1 MSHRNDDGQNRRP
14 LDAIREDELWQ
25 KINAAHA
32 KKVQNGDADGR
43 SKAEIARTE
52 LLDETSHN
60 LFDDDGTPE
69 ILDDLSLEEKD
80 DKIRDFVHALYRGD
94 ERNEQRD
101 PGDLRQPAVVREDG
115 EDITEEEIQPEPEPE
130 SEIKVKEQPEPE
142 AAEEVT
148 PEEPEEPAAPTAPEP
163 QPEPGIRAPKV
174 RPVKLKLDRFETPEP
189 PAKPSRISAYPIE
202 RPVPEVKVDRRRDV
216 IPETPRE
223 PEVEKEDPE
232 KQVHPASRLGIREVR
247 ISPITLDNVVA
258 EQDED
263 DEDEADYFG
272 PRPGIEA
279 LPEEDDDVIVAGET
293 PIRDPY
299 AEIFDDTE
307 HPTVM
312 EAVEPEA
319 EQETD
324 APEED
329 PLEHPLFSDMHES
342 EEATKAEEP
351 EEVPDILRRDPSAAH
366 IRAPQP
372 VFSEG
377 SQNLVTQEESA
388 RRESAHEEFR
398 ESAKKP
404 RQAAIEQT
412 VTKLQSGAL
421 APPFYVPRLPRQASS
436 FEEALDFARRLHP
449 LPQEMQLQ
457 QKPTHRTWMLAQL
470 NHCNTQERLSRFA
483 FSLNY
488 EDLALL
494 FPTLASLKRGKHIDR
509 LLSIILMRASH
520 YLYLQGWI
528 TLQYAYP
535 RSTVE
540 KGLSE
545 LCSILADSFFPGGP
559 ELGEEEQEYLER
571 LHFGDQQFIWPKVRL
586 ISEIAYPNQRHFIS
600 KIISAVKEEGK
611 TLEDFYKEFAV
622 YRDLPLAKAIQSQ
635 WDMQMLEQ
643 KQSATYSPR
652 QLFT

>member
-1 MSHRNDDGQNRRP
+1 MFHRNDDGQKRRP

-32 KKVQNGDADGR
+32 KKVQSGEADGR
-43 SKAEIARTE
+43 SDEGIARTE
-52 LLDETSHN
+52 LLDETSHK
-60 LFDDDGTPE
+60 LFDDEGTPE
-69 ILDDLSLEEKD
+69 IMDDLSLEEHD

-94 ERNEQRD
+94 ELSEQRD
-101 PGDLRQPAVVREDG
+101 PGALRQPTAVRDDDATPEAEPPVA
-115 EDITEEEIQPEPEPE
+115 TEESAPEAAPPAEAATPKVAEPEPEP
-130 SEIKVKEQPEPE
+130 
-142 AAEEVT
+142 A
-148 PEEPEEPAAPTAPEP
+148 
-163 QPEPGIRAPKV
+163 IRAPKMRLAHLDSERFD
-174 RPVKLKLDRFETPEP
+174 RPAPER
-189 PAKPSRISAYPIE
+189 PSRIPAYPME
-202 RPVPEVKVDRRRDV
+202 RPAPEVKVDRRRDV
-216 IPETPRE
+216 VPETPWVPEAGDAEATEHVHE
-223 PEVEKEDPE
+223 PPE
-232 KQVHPASRLGIREVR
+232 GIREVK
-247 ISPITLDNVVA
+247 ISPITFDNVVA
-258 EQDED
+258 EHEA
-263 DEDEADYFG
+263 EEADTESDDTAEYFG

-279 LPEEDDDVIVAGET
+279 LPEEEDDVIVAGEA
-293 PIRDPY
+293 PQKDPY
-299 AEIFDDTE
+299 AEIFDDEARPSFTTE
-307 HPTVM
+307 
-312 EAVEPEA
+312 EA
-319 EQETD
+319 EEEEDET
-324 APEED
+324 AVLPEED
-329 PLEHPLFSDMHES
+329 PLEHPLFSDMHDSDDTDTEAAPEES
-342 EEATKAEEP
+342 EE
-351 EEVPDILRRDPSAAH
+351 EVPEILRRDPGTAQ

-372 VFSEG
+372 IFSEG

-388 RRESAHEEFR
+388 RRESADREFLD
-398 ESAKKP
+398 SARYP

-421 APPFYVPRLPRQASS
+421 APPFYVPKLPRQASS

-449 LPQEMQLQ
+449 LPQEMQLA

-545 LCSILADSFFPGGP
+545 LCRILEDSFFPGGP
-559 ELGEEEQEYLER
+559 ELGEEEREYLER
-571 LHFGDQQFIWPKVRL
+571 LSFGDQQFIWPKVRL

-635 WDMQMLEQ
+635 WDMQRIEQ
-643 KQSATYSPR
+643 KQSSTYSPR